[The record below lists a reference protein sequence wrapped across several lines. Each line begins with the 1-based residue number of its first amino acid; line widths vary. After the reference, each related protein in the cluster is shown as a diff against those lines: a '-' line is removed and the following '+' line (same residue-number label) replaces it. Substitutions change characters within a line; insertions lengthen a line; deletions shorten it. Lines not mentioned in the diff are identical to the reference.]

1 MKTRYDKLLLISLI
15 NDFRVITV
23 VPHLVKPEDDRASKT
38 VPAYEFPQK
47 LREKFLRYLN
57 FKSSSSS

>member
-15 NDFRVITV
+15 SDFRVITV

-38 VPAYEFPQK
+38 VPAYKFSQK
-47 LREKFLRYLN
+47 LREKFLECMDINPY
-57 FKSSSSS
+57 SV